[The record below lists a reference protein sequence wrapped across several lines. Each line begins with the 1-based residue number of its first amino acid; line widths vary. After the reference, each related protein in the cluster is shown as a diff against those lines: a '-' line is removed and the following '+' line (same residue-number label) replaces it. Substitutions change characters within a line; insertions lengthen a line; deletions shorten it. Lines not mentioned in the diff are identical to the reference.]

1 MREFHH
7 MGLPTHEKQENE
19 IYVEASK
26 LWVTDPENHPYRVE
40 FLRYEDDSPVTGPV
54 RDLPHIAY
62 KTDDLRREIEGKK
75 ILIEPFIP
83 LEGLEVVFIEEDG
96 AVIEYMQFGERG
108 SISG

>member
-1 MREFHH
+1 MRSFHH

-26 LWVTDPENHPYRVE
+26 LWVTDPEKHPYRVV
-40 FLRYEDDSPVTGPV
+40 FLRYEPDSPVTGPV

-62 KTDDLRREIEGKK
+62 KTDDLRREIAGKE
-75 ILIEPFIP
+75 ILIEPFMA
-83 LEGLEVVFIEEDG
+83 LEGLEVVFILEDG
-96 AVIEYMQFGERG
+96 AVVEYMQFGDRA

>member
-1 MREFHH
+1 MRTFHH

-40 FLRYEDDSPVTGPV
+40 FLRYEPDSQVTGPV

-62 KTDDLRREIEGKK
+62 TTDDLRREIAGKE
-75 ILIEPFIP
+75 ILIEPFMA
-83 LEGLEVVFIEEDG
+83 LEGLEVAFIFEDG
-96 AVIEYMQFGERG
+96 AVVEYMQFGDRA

>member
-1 MREFHH
+1 MRSFHH

-26 LWVTDPENHPYRVE
+26 LWVTDPEAHPYKVE
-40 FLRYEDDSPVTGPV
+40 FLRYEEDSPIAGPV

-62 KTDDLRREIEGKK
+62 KTDDLRGEIEGKE
-75 ILIEPFIP
+75 ILLGPFTP
-83 LEGLEVVFIEEDG
+83 LEGLEVVFILEDG
-96 AVIEYMQFGERG
+96 AVVEYMQFGDRA

>member
-7 MGLPTHEKQENE
+7 MGVPTDEKQENE
-19 IYVEASK
+19 VYVEASK
-26 LWVTDPENHPYRVE
+26 LWVTDPEDHPYRIE
-40 FLRYEDDSPVTGPV
+40 YLRYEPDSTVTGPV

-62 KTDDLRREIEGKK
+62 TTDDLRREIEGKK
-75 ILIEPFIP
+75 ILLGPFTP

-96 AVIEYMQFGERG
+96 AVIEYMQFGDRK